1 MRCKSTLLVRQ
12 PLCCKQLQVL
22 DYMNALL
29 TNILETVSTAVISAE
44 EIFMELENLSPDAL
58 TDWMA

>member
-1 MRCKSTLLVRQ
+1 
-12 PLCCKQLQVL
+12 
-22 DYMNALL
+22 MNALL